1 LDFRRVKAI
10 LIVVFL
16 LLNLFLAYQW
26 SSLRSAVL
34 VYAEPASDQLANVQ
48 SALARQGVTFAVSPP
63 LGQPGPMPLLRAKF
77 DRVSPTAFAAA
88 ALPGRARPVKG
99 KKPLVTL
106 ASAAGEVRVTGTG
119 RFAVTLNARSRAGRV
134 PVTSAHTAQDVKG
147 WLQKHGYDPSA
158 YQLLYVQNYGTSRVI
173 TYAQTYDGYP
183 VFNALLTARVAG
195 HLLAGYDQTALS
207 VQPAMPARTVTGAA
221 AALLSLSSFVDKAH
235 LKADNTVVSIELG
248 YESKIVSPD
257 GWVLTPVW
265 RIGTVRGV
273 FYINAFT
280 GEVGVGRE

>member
-1 LDFRRVKAI
+1 M
-10 LIVVFL
+10 IVVFL

-48 SALARQGVTFAVSPP
+48 SALAHQGVTLAVPAP
-63 LGQPGPMPLLRAKF
+63 LSQPGPMPLLRAAF
-77 DRVSPTAFAAA
+77 DRVTPAAFAAA
-88 ALPGRARPVKG
+88 ALPGRVRPEKKKG
-99 KKPLVTL
+99 VGWVL
-106 ASAAGEVRVTGTG
+106 ASAAGEVQAVGPG
-119 RFAVTLNARSRAGRV
+119 RFAVTFDVRNRAGQV
-134 PVTSAHTAQDVKG
+134 PVTGAHAAQDVKG
-147 WLQKHGYDPSA
+147 WLQKHGYDPSS
-158 YQLLYVQNYGTSRVI
+158 YQLLYMQDYKTSRVI

-183 VFNALLTARVAG
+183 VFNALLTARVKG
-195 HLLAGYDQTALS
+195 RLLVAYDQTVLS
-207 VQPAMPARTVTGAA
+207 VQPATPARTVTGAA

-248 YESKIVSPD
+248 YESKIISTA